1 MSTTHTPGSAAGSS
15 NPKAATEVVRST
27 LDAAAQEAV
36 RDRLQPLL
44 VDLIDLSLTSKQFHW
59 NIVGTR
65 FKSLHEHLDEVTDQY
80 RMWSDEVAERLTSLG
95 VAPDGRVQRVAG
107 DSPADPAAAS
117 WVHQEEVVTAMS
129 DRIEAVARAT
139 RERLDGLGDVD
150 LASEDLL
157 IGILNGLEM
166 QLWMFSAQEA

>member
-1 MSTTHTPGSAAGSS
+1 MSTTRTSSSEAGTS
-15 NPKAATEVVRST
+15 NPKASTEVVRST

-36 RDRLQPLL
+36 RERLQPLL

-59 NIVGTR
+59 NVVGTR

-107 DSPADPAAAS
+107 DSPADPAFAS
-117 WVHQEEVVTAMS
+117 WVPQEEVVTAMS

-139 RERLDGLGDVD
+139 RQRLEGLGDVD

>member
-1 MSTTHTPGSAAGSS
+1 MSTTQTPGSTSASATS
-15 NPKAATEVVRST
+15 KAATDVVRST
-27 LDAAAQEAV
+27 LDAAAQETV

-44 VDLIDLSLTSKQFHW
+44 VDLIDLSLTAKQLHW

-117 WVHQEEVVTAMS
+117 WIHQDEVVTEMS

-139 RERLDGLGDVD
+139 RERLEGLGDVD

>member
-1 MSTTHTPGSAAGSS
+1 MSTTQTPGSTSASTGS
-15 NPKAATEVVRST
+15 KAVTDVVRST

-44 VDLIDLSLTSKQFHW
+44 VDLIDLSLTAKQFHW

-117 WVHQEEVVTAMS
+117 WIHQDEVVTEMS